1 MKFIVID
8 IETTGINTTE
18 DDVLSISAVIEDTKE
33 LKPIEELPTF
43 NYAILHDRITGSP
56 FALNMNKEL
65 IAKISNRLTEIASNK
80 PYTECDINFT
90 YPAIIA
96 DAFHSWLFKNN
107 VGYETQTYAG
117 KNIASFDIP
126 FLKNRIPGWLEK
138 IPMKQRTIDP
148 AILCV
153 DWENDIEMPNLQT
166 CVNRIRDDDT
176 EVTHNSLE
184 DCYNTLL
191 VIRKITKNYT
201 VKLF

>member
-18 DDVLSISAVIEDTKE
+18 DDILSISAVIEDTKE
-33 LKPIEELPTF
+33 LKPIEELPKF
-43 NYAILHDRITGSP
+43 NYAILHERITGNP

-65 IAKISNRLTEIASNK
+65 ISKISNRLLEVKSHK
-80 PYTECDINFT
+80 PYTECDIDFT
-90 YPAIIA
+90 YLDIIK
-96 DAFHSWLFKNN
+96 DAFLSWLFRNN
-107 VGYETQTYAG
+107 IGYETQTYAG

-126 FLKNRIPGWLEK
+126 FLKNRIPGWAES
-138 IPMKQRTIDP
+138 ISMKQRTIDP

-153 DWENDIEMPNLQT
+153 DWENDIEMPNLQKCMDRT
-166 CVNRIRDDDT
+166 I
-176 EVTHNSLE
+176 EQGIVTHDGLQ
-184 DCYNTLL
+184 DCYDTLQ